1 MALDFNFNEFMKTAF
16 RIVISAI
23 ILALVVGLVVSAV
36 GWLFGWNSV
45 TRFVD
50 GLFWSGAIFIAIGI
64 LSIVGVFRG
73 QSNPEDLYS
82 QPTSELS
89 LNQRLR
95 IWLTDITQSYH
106 AFLFFSLTGWLL
118 LGASFLLAT
127 RA

>member
-1 MALDFNFNEFMKTAF
+1 MKTAL
-16 RIVISAI
+16 RIILSAM
-23 ILALVVGLVVSAV
+23 ILALVVGLIVSV
-36 GWLFGWNSV
+36 IGWLSGWNSV

-50 GLFWSGAIFIAIGI
+50 GLFWSGAVFIAIGI
-64 LSIVGVFRG
+64 LSIVGVFRS

-82 QPTSELS
+82 RSTSELT
-89 LNQRLR
+89 LNERLR

-118 LGASFLLAT
+118 VGASFLLAT

>member
-1 MALDFNFNEFMKTAF
+1 MKTAF
-16 RIVISAI
+16 RIVISAV
-23 ILALVVGLVVSAV
+23 ILALGVGLVVAAFV
-36 GWLFGWNSV
+36 WLLGRNSV
-45 TRFVD
+45 TQFVN
-50 GLFWSGAIFIAIGI
+50 GLFWSGTVFIAIGI
-64 LSIVGVFRG
+64 LAIVGVFRS

-89 LNQRLR
+89 LNQRVR